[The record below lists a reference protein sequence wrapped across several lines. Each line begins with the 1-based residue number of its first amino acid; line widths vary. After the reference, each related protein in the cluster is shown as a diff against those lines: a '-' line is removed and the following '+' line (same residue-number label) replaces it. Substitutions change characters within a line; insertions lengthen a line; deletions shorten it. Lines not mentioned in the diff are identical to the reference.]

1 MSEPIAVIGFAFE
14 FPGATSNDHFWKII
28 CEGRSMSTDI
38 PPSRFNVDAFYHS
51 DAARA
56 STFPVRGGHF
66 LQRSLGD
73 FDAPFFSI
81 TPGEVACMDPQ
92 HLGMLET
99 AYHALEDAGIPMSEC
114 SGSET
119 SVYTGCFTND
129 YLSVVNQDYNVKRTH
144 AAMGVAPSMLANRV
158 SWFFNLK
165 GTSMNLDSA
174 CSSSLV
180 ALHLACRD
188 LQLRTASMA
197 LVGGANLVFHP
208 NFMKMMAAFNFLSP
222 DSRCW
227 SFDDR
232 ANGYARGEG
241 LVMVVLKRLGD
252 ALRDGNTIRAVIRS
266 TASNQDGWTPGIT
279 QPSIDSQIRLIK
291 QVYQRAD
298 LNMEPT
304 RFFEAHGTGTVAGDY
319 SEANAIGQAFSG
331 SLTPESPLHIGAVKA
346 NIGHLEGASG
356 LASLIKTILVLENGV
371 IPPIAGLEE
380 LNSRID
386 ADGLC
391 LRFPKQAIPWP
402 TKGLRRSCVNSF
414 GFGGTNAAVVLDDAY
429 HYLALNGLS
438 GIHRTRQVPPLDC
451 EVSSFVNDWS
461 VLDARVSRIP
471 AAETPVLLV
480 WSAADME
487 AAQGLTNAYRE
498 LVTKRKCDLLSIAYS
513 TVQRRSRLQWRAFMV
528 SHRGTGLLLDQHLQS
543 SPLRV
548 KDSAR
553 LTYIFTGQGAQYL
566 GMGRELFSFAAFR
579 ESLLR
584 CDQCLQQ
591 LECTWSLLPMLEG
604 DVADISVEDPKYGQ
618 PLTTCLQ
625 IALIDLLKSLGI
637 SPDFVLGHSSGE
649 IAAAYAVGGL
659 SRFSAV
665 LVAFYRGSL
674 SSQLASATS
683 GLSMMAVGIS
693 RADVQSYLS
702 RLESLY
708 GSTQVSVGCVNS
720 PKNITLT
727 GAVDQLE
734 ILQGWFQSDNITA
747 RKLRIP
753 LAYHSETMTGIITE
767 YRSLMSGRLESGGG
781 DDSVC
786 MVSSVTGD
794 NVQTSTLNSP
804 QYWIDNLV
812 SVVNF
817 EGALAKL
824 ISSPCKHPQNQ
835 NGHGLPSNLRTS
847 HLLEIGP
854 HNSLQGPTRE
864 TLQAYPQGQ
873 KLTYIPLLIR
883 KQTAHIRLL
892 EAAGLLYCAGF
903 PVDLLAVNSIPQ
915 GNRMP
920 MPRDMPQYPF
930 THTRSHWQEG
940 RLSENFRL
948 KGAPQHDL
956 LGTRSVDWNPQLAQ
970 WRNILRIEEVPWL
983 RDHTIEGQIVVPAA
997 AMVVMAVEALR
1008 ALQATDGA
1016 LTGIELR
1023 NARFLHPMRFTQDS
1037 DELETQLSLS
1047 PLGDSVRD
1055 HAVWIHFR
1063 LFVIENGSYTE
1074 CCRGDIRRIIDQRRR
1089 TSHTI
1094 APTEGLKAWAEDV
1107 IAACKLPIDAYATV
1121 AEGPL
1126 RYGPC
1131 FQNLESLRVSTA
1143 GEAIADVNLDTW
1155 RTAYKERWSQAS
1167 NYLVHPCTVD
1177 ALLQLVLPAQTGGKG
1192 TLPTMVPAE
1201 AERIYI
1207 DCSACREID
1216 NGKIAALARG
1226 ARVNRGTVS
1235 DIVGMTIETSRP
1247 ILSISKLRTRFI
1259 DSVTARPMDSGPR
1272 PLCKKL
1278 IWRPSIATMTNEQIL
1293 HEITRERPREPEA
1306 TVRQFHESTLVILCF
1321 IHEALNYVDA
1331 EPSISLPAHLLA
1343 YIKWMKY
1350 QQELFYRSVS
1360 STAAL
1365 DRLLADKRAREQL
1378 IAKVEESGTEGSF
1391 YTQVGRNLIPVLR
1404 GDVDPLDL
1412 LFGDGLADRYY
1423 ESMLSNPVHAH
1434 PAVAYLQ
1441 HLSFQSPALT
1451 VLEVGAGT
1459 GGQTLGL
1466 LEAITADGSRKCTR
1480 YNYTDISPAF
1490 LARAQEKLKDYSDIV
1505 QYCMLDISQ
1514 DPLAQSFKTAEYD
1527 LVIASHVLH
1536 ATAKLEESV
1545 RNIRTVLKPGGKL
1558 ILFETTSPDV
1568 VHVGFATGLLT
1579 SWWTY
1584 LDHEARSGFSPF
1596 VDTSRWNE
1604 ILKNTGF
1611 SGVDVEVPGQE
1622 HVECRYSSIIISTAI
1637 GGGSASTAERDQIL
1651 LVVDRTNASQVVMAQ
1666 MIKKYLP
1673 VSVIS
1678 LDELGRVN
1686 IELTAFVVSLVE
1698 IHAVVLDG
1706 ISPNT
1711 YGNLHSLL
1719 TQTKNILWVS
1729 QPACEDDLP
1738 HQHLAEGL
1746 GRSLASE
1753 DSTRK
1758 FVTLVLDSR
1767 EPDEEA
1773 AKLILMVTEHMQVT
1787 PIESLEANWRGTGG
1801 ILHVPRVYGNDEAD
1815 KTVAQALKKHQ
1826 EVALQ
1831 ITSDTHFGL
1840 RLDASGAPRFV
1851 EESPHILPLE
1861 ADEVLVQV
1869 KAVGLSF
1876 RDYLVFSGQIDQQG
1890 LGLECSG
1897 VIIAAGEKA
1906 GYSRGARVCVIGTQ
1920 LAKCHVRTHIRNVVP
1935 IPASLGFIEAAS
1947 LPASLWIAHHA
1958 LYHLARLQQHE
1969 TVLILHASSSIGQML
1984 VQMATHQGARVLATA
1999 STCAT
2004 KDFIC
2009 NSFGVAEANVILLE
2023 DGASLDSVSLG
2034 PMKGTGIDVVVG
2046 PLSGYNNLDLS
2057 DCLAPCSRVVDTSI
2071 SDIRLDHLT
2080 LLKMQAESATYAS
2093 LNMAQIL
2100 KAKRTLSAQTMQ
2112 EAIHLYIDQNLRP
2125 PRPLKVF
2132 QAGDIGAA
2140 FENFQSTDGYGKRII
2155 EFADETPIKVDCL
2168 TKPLYTFSA
2177 DASYAIAGGLG
2188 GLGRSIARWMVAR
2201 GARHLILLSRSGVS
2215 TSAANYLVQELQQKG
2230 AHIATPKVD
2239 ISDLSKLAQVIASL
2253 ASTFPPVDRG
2263 VQDKLFANMSHEDW
2277 TVSTN
2282 AKVAGSWNL
2291 HTSFQNLDF
2300 FILIAS
2306 LNGIFGN
2313 RAQANYAA
2321 GNTFQDA
2328 LARYRL
2334 AKGQKAVAIDLG
2346 MVVDEGFV
2354 ATNESV
2360 LASLRRLGHLMELQ
2374 QEELLALLDYYC
2386 NPSLPLLSADDAQ
2399 VLVGLELPSKIAA
2412 NGFDLHHSMKR
2423 PIFSHLFQM
2432 GPRRPSVTATVTSS
2446 VHATDRPAALKVA
2459 GTQEEAASLVID
2471 WASAK
2476 ISHVLGLPMADLDP
2490 AKPLHAYG
2498 MDSLVA
2504 VDLKNWFE
2512 KEIGASVSVFDLMS
2526 NTSIRQLAETAAEK
2540 SRFRS

>member
-14 FPGATSNDHFWKII
+14 FPGATSNDHFWNII
-28 CEGRSMSTDI
+28 CEGRSMSIDI

-66 LQRSLGD
+66 IQRGLGD

-99 AYHALEDAGIPMSEC
+99 AYHALEEAGIPMSEC

-129 YLSVVNQDYNVKRTH
+129 YLSVVHQDYNVKRTH

-298 LNMEPT
+298 LDMAPT

-356 LASLIKTILVLENGV
+356 LASLIKIILVLENGYLEN
-371 IPPIAGLEE
+371 ISRAHGLTVFPVPETSHS
-380 LNSRID
+380 LAHKRHAPVLCMFSNVVLACLDDNNS
-386 ADGLC
+386 
-391 LRFPKQAIPWP
+391 Q
-402 TKGLRRSCVNSF
+402 VNSF

-438 GIHRTRQVPPLDC
+438 GFHRTRQVPPPGREL
-451 EVSSFVNDWS
+451 SSSVNDS
-461 VLDARVSRIP
+461 FVLDACVSRNS
-471 AAETPVLLV
+471 AAKTPVLLV

-498 LVTKRKCDLLSIAYS
+498 LVKKRECDLLSIAYS
-513 TVQRRSRLQWRAFMV
+513 TVQRRSQLQWRAFMV
-528 SHRGTGLLLDQHLQS
+528 AHRGTGLPLDQHLQS
-543 SPLRV
+543 SPLRA
-548 KDSAR
+548 KDSPR

-584 CDQCLQQ
+584 CDQYLQQ

-604 DVADISVEDPKYGQ
+604 DVAEISVEDPKYGQ

-625 IALIDLLKSLGI
+625 IALIDLLKSLEI
-637 SPDFVLGHSSGE
+637 SPDVVLGHSSGE

-665 LVAFYRGSL
+665 LVAYYRGSL
-674 SSQLASATS
+674 SSQLATATN

-708 GSTQVSVGCVNS
+708 GSTRVSVGCVNS

-781 DDSVC
+781 DDSVR

-794 NVQTSTLNSP
+794 DVQTSTLNSP

-835 NGHGLPSNLRTS
+835 NGYGLPSNLRTS

-854 HNSLQGPTRE
+854 HNSLQGPIRE

-883 KQTAHIRLL
+883 KQSAHIRLL

-920 MPRDMPQYPF
+920 MPRDMAQYPF

-956 LGTRSVDWNPQLAQ
+956 LGTRSVDWNPRLAQ

-1023 NARFLHPMRFTQDS
+1023 SVRFLHPMRFTQDT

-1047 PLGDSVRD
+1047 PLGDSVRG

-1063 LFVIENGSYTE
+1063 LFVVENGSYTE
-1074 CCRGDIRRIIDQRRR
+1074 CCRGDIRRIIDQRRQ
-1089 TSHTI
+1089 TSHIT
-1094 APTEGLKAWAEDV
+1094 ATTEGLKAWAEDV
-1107 IAACKLPIDAYATV
+1107 TAACKLPIDAYATV

-1143 GEAIADVNLDTW
+1143 GEATADVNLDTW
-1155 RTAYKERWSQAS
+1155 RTAYKEGWSQAS

-1177 ALLQLVLPAQTGGKG
+1177 ALIQLVLPAQTAGKG

-1207 DCSACREID
+1207 DCSACREFD

-1226 ARVNRGTVS
+1226 ARINRGTVS
-1235 DIVGMTIETSRP
+1235 DIVGMMTETSRP
-1247 ILSISKLRTRFI
+1247 ILSISKLCTRFI

-1278 IWRPSIATMTNEQIL
+1278 IWRPSIATMTKEQIL
-1293 HEITRERPREPEA
+1293 DEITRERPREPEA
-1306 TVRQFHESTLVILCF
+1306 TVRQFHESTLAILCF
-1321 IHEALNYVDA
+1321 IHEALNY
-1331 EPSISLPAHLLA
+1331 
-1343 YIKWMKY
+1343 
-1350 QQELFYRSVS
+1350 ELFYRSVS

-1365 DRLLADKRAREQL
+1365 DRLLADKRAREHL

-1441 HLSFQSPALT
+1441 HLSFQNPALT
-1451 VLEVGAGT
+1451 VLEVGGGT
-1459 GGQTLGL
+1459 GGQTLRL
-1466 LEAITADGSRKCTR
+1466 LEAITADGSRMCTR
-1480 YNYTDISPAF
+1480 YDYTDISPAF
-1490 LARAQEKLKDYSDIV
+1490 FARAQEKLKDYSNIV
-1505 QYCMLDISQ
+1505 RYCTLGISQ

-1545 RNIRTVLKPGGKL
+1545 RNIRALLKPGGKL

-1579 SWWTY
+1579 SWWTH
-1584 LDHEARSGFSPF
+1584 LDHEARSGFSPC
-1596 VDTSRWNE
+1596 VDTPRWNQ
-1604 ILKNTGF
+1604 ILKKTGF

-1651 LVVDRTNASQVVMAQ
+1651 VVVDRTNPLQVVMAQ

-1673 VSVIS
+1673 VSAIS
-1678 LDELGRVN
+1678 LDEIGRVN
-1686 IELTAFVVSLVE
+1686 IEPTTFVVSLVE

-1706 ISPNT
+1706 ISPST

-1729 QPACEDDLP
+1729 QPVCEDDLP
-1738 HQHLAEGL
+1738 QQHLAEGL

-1773 AKLILMVTEHMQVT
+1773 AQLILMVTEHMQVT
-1787 PIESLEANWRGTGG
+1787 PIESLEANWRVTGG

-1815 KTVAQALKKHQ
+1815 KTIAQALKKSQ

-1831 ITSDTHFGL
+1831 ITPDTHSGL

-1876 RDYLVFSGQIDQQG
+1876 RDYLVFSGQIDQQD

-1897 VIIAAGEKA
+1897 VIFAAGEKA

-1935 IPASLGFIEAAS
+1935 MPASMGFIEAAS

-1984 VQMATHQGARVLATA
+1984 VQIATHQGARVLATA
-1999 STCAT
+1999 STYAT

-2034 PMKGTGIDVVVG
+2034 LLKGTGIDVVVG
-2046 PLSGYNNLDLS
+2046 PLSGYNDLDL
-2057 DCLAPCSRVVDTSI
+2057 
-2071 SDIRLDHLT
+2071 
-2080 LLKMQAESATYAS
+2080 
-2093 LNMAQIL
+2093 
-2100 KAKRTLSAQTMQ
+2100 
-2112 EAIHLYIDQNLRP
+2112 
-2125 PRPLKVF
+2125 
-2132 QAGDIGAA
+2132 
-2140 FENFQSTDGYGKRII
+2140 
-2155 EFADETPIKVDCL
+2155 
-2168 TKPLYTFSA
+2168 
-2177 DASYAIAGGLG
+2177 
-2188 GLGRSIARWMVAR
+2188 
-2201 GARHLILLSRSGVS
+2201 
-2215 TSAANYLVQELQQKG
+2215 
-2230 AHIATPKVD
+2230 
-2239 ISDLSKLAQVIASL
+2239 
-2253 ASTFPPVDRG
+2253 
-2263 VQDKLFANMSHEDW
+2263 
-2277 TVSTN
+2277 
-2282 AKVAGSWNL
+2282 
-2291 HTSFQNLDF
+2291 
-2300 FILIAS
+2300 
-2306 LNGIFGN
+2306 
-2313 RAQANYAA
+2313 
-2321 GNTFQDA
+2321 
-2328 LARYRL
+2328 
-2334 AKGQKAVAIDLG
+2334 
-2346 MVVDEGFV
+2346 
-2354 ATNESV
+2354 
-2360 LASLRRLGHLMELQ
+2360 
-2374 QEELLALLDYYC
+2374 
-2386 NPSLPLLSADDAQ
+2386 
-2399 VLVGLELPSKIAA
+2399 
-2412 NGFDLHHSMKR
+2412 
-2423 PIFSHLFQM
+2423 
-2432 GPRRPSVTATVTSS
+2432 
-2446 VHATDRPAALKVA
+2446 
-2459 GTQEEAASLVID
+2459 
-2471 WASAK
+2471 
-2476 ISHVLGLPMADLDP
+2476 
-2490 AKPLHAYG
+2490 
-2498 MDSLVA
+2498 
-2504 VDLKNWFE
+2504 
-2512 KEIGASVSVFDLMS
+2512 
-2526 NTSIRQLAETAAEK
+2526 
-2540 SRFRS
+2540 